1 MTSLPSAMQ
10 SLTETGSSWTDVEG
24 ELSLDTEER
33 KAANQSEL
41 GRYWDEKFE
50 SEGLRFMLRDRK
62 ALPLRYA
69 GTKKSA
75 YKTKNVIPDWI
86 ATTKQWR
93 ATKVKNDDNDVAHI
107 FLIPVAER
115 SVEQNSQL
123 VHFLMDTWK
132 TAENMGLK
140 KCTQM
145 LNVFKYVSYNPGQHI
160 ITEGDEGLTFY
171 IIISGTTN
179 VHKDGIG
186 VVAKL
191 GQGKSFGELAIIKG
205 DVRTA
210 SIIADSRVEVL
221 SLHKSD
227 YDHFLKDIQNAEK
240 RENFYLLRDSQLF
253 EGWPRAKIDKLSS
266 TCQRKTIEAGDIIF
280 KQDAET
286 DCVYVIM
293 DGSVDIVKE
302 VIIESRNAWP
312 MAMAYWE
319 ESVKRVVK
327 PVLMASLVKGDHFG
341 EISIMQARPRG
352 ASAVATS
359 KTILLC
365 IEKLEFLHMMNSVG
379 ALSAQMDQGK
389 VNMLNRYP
397 KDEQILGLVGNIRGG
412 PTSYA
417 RSGRVTIYPNKSKDQ
432 AMREERAEKLRK
444 IANRKGSMLQQASIS
459 TNGSPESQKTAKK
472 QARDTQKLR
481 EMRQLHE
488 SSSQELRRQEEA
500 AISAVLRSQA
510 LGTALLDHAKHVGN
524 TAELQA
530 KREVEEAQR
539 VLIEATK
546 HSKINDDPISHLRGK
561 AKIGKGWG
569 FDTAKARREEMMRE
583 LPPVTNTE
591 LEKGWR

>member
-1 MTSLPSAMQ
+1 MSLH
-10 SLTETGSSWTDVEG
+10 TGGGSWTDVEG

-33 KAANQSEL
+33 KAMNQSEL
-41 GRYWDEKFE
+41 GRYWDEQYA

-86 ATTKQWR
+86 ASTKHWK

-115 SVEQNSQL
+115 SLEQNSQL

-132 TAENMGLK
+132 TAEDMGLK

-145 LNVFKYVSYNPGQHI
+145 LNVFKYVSYDPGQHI

-191 GQGKSFGELAIIKG
+191 GAGKSFGELAIIKG

-210 SIIADSRVEVL
+210 SILAETRVEVL

-266 TCQRKTIEAGDIIF
+266 TCQRKTVTEGHVIF

-312 MAMAYWE
+312 MAMDNWE
-319 ESVKRVVK
+319 ENIKRVVK
-327 PVLMASLVKGDHFG
+327 PVLMATLSKGDHFG
-341 EISIMQARPRG
+341 EISIMQARARG
-352 ASAVATS
+352 ASAVATT
-359 KTILLC
+359 KTILLS

-379 ALSAQMDQGK
+379 SLSAQMDQGK

-412 PTSYA
+412 PTSFA
-417 RSGRVTIYPNKSKDQ
+417 RSGPVTIYPNKSKDQ
-432 AMREERAEKLRK
+432 LLREERAEKLRR
-444 IANRKGSMLQQASIS
+444 IANRRMYQLNEASVS
-459 TNGSPESQKTAKK
+459 TVGSPESKGGSPKISSKEQRRIK
-472 QARDTQKLR
+472 
-481 EMRQLHE
+481 EMRLAHE
-488 SSSQELRRQEEA
+488 TSSQELRKQEEA
-500 AISAVLRSQA
+500 AVSAVLRSAA
-510 LGTALLDHAKHVGN
+510 LGSALLEHSKHVGN
-524 TAELQA
+524 SAELQA
-530 KREVEEAQR
+530 KREMDEAQR
-539 VLIEATK
+539 VLIESTR
-546 HSKINDDPISHLRGK
+546 HRVINEDPVSHLRGK
-561 AKIGKGWG
+561 FKSGKGWG
-569 FDTAKARREEMMRE
+569 FDTTRARRTELLE
-583 LPPVTNTE
+583 LPPVTHSE
-591 LEKGWR
+591 MEKGWR

>member
-1 MTSLPSAMQ
+1 MSL
-10 SLTETGSSWTDVEG
+10 GDGSWTDVEG
-24 ELSLDTEER
+24 ELSLDTEDR
-33 KAANQSEL
+33 NALSKSEL
-41 GRYWDEKFE
+41 GRYWDEKYE

-69 GTKKSA
+69 GAKKSA

-86 ATTKQWR
+86 ANTKQWR
-93 ATKVKNDDNDVAHI
+93 ATKVKNDNNDVAHI

-123 VHFLMDTWK
+123 VHFVMDTWK
-132 TAENMGLK
+132 TAADMGLK
-140 KCTQM
+140 KSTQM
-145 LNVFKYVSYNPGQHI
+145 LHVFKYVSYDPGQHI
-160 ITEGDEGLTFY
+160 ITEGDEGLTFF
-171 IIISGTTN
+171 IIISGSTN

-191 GQGKSFGELAIIKG
+191 GAGKSFGELAIIKG

-210 SIIADSRVEVL
+210 SIIADTRVECL

-240 RENFYLLRDSQLF
+240 RENFYLLRDSKLF

-266 TCQRKTIEAGDIIF
+266 TCQRKTIEEGHVIF

-312 MAMAYWE
+312 MAMDSWE
-319 ESVKRVVK
+319 ENIKRVVK
-327 PVLMASLVKGDHFG
+327 PVLMASLSKGDHFG
-341 EISIMQARPRG
+341 EISIMQARTRG

-359 KTILLC
+359 RTILLS

-412 PTSYA
+412 PTSFA
-417 RSGRVTIYPNKSKDQ
+417 RSGPVTIYPNKSKDQ
-432 AMREERAEKLRK
+432 LLREERAEKLKK
-444 IANRKGSMLQQASIS
+444 ISTRRAQQLNQASIS
-459 TNGSPESQKTAKK
+459 TAGSPESKGHQISAKEAKK
-472 QARDTQKLR
+472 LK
-481 EMRQLHE
+481 EMRLAHE
-488 SSSQELRRQEEA
+488 TSSQELRKQEEA

-510 LGTALLDHAKHVGN
+510 LGVALLEHSKHVGN
-524 TAELQA
+524 TAEMQA
-530 KREVEEAQR
+530 KREMEEAQR
-539 VLIEATK
+539 VLVEATK
-546 HSKINDDPISHLRGK
+546 HSRINEDPIFHLRGK
-561 AKIGKGWG
+561 FKVGKGWG
-569 FDTAKARREEMMRE
+569 FDSARARRTELLE
-583 LPPVTNTE
+583 LPPVTNSD

>member
-1 MTSLPSAMQ
+1 MSL
-10 SLTETGSSWTDVEG
+10 GDGSWTDVEG
-24 ELSLDTEER
+24 ELSLDTEDR
-33 KAANQSEL
+33 NALNKSEL
-41 GRYWDEKFE
+41 GRYWDEKYE

-69 GTKKSA
+69 GAKKSS

-86 ATTKQWR
+86 ASTKQWR
-93 ATKVKNDDNDVAHI
+93 ATKVKNDNNDVAHI

-123 VHFLMDTWK
+123 VHFVMDTWK
-132 TAENMGLK
+132 TAADMGLK
-140 KCTQM
+140 KSTQM
-145 LNVFKYVSYNPGQHI
+145 LHVFKYVSYDPGQHI
-160 ITEGDEGLTFY
+160 ITEGDEGLTFF

-191 GQGKSFGELAIIKG
+191 GAGKSFGELAIIKG

-210 SIIADSRVEVL
+210 SIIADTRVECL

-240 RENFYLLRDSQLF
+240 RENFYLLRDSKLF

-266 TCQRKTIEAGDIIF
+266 TCQRKTIEEGHVIF

-312 MAMAYWE
+312 MAMDSWE
-319 ESVKRVVK
+319 ENIKRVVK
-327 PVLMASLVKGDHFG
+327 PVLMASLSKGDHFG
-341 EISIMQARPRG
+341 EISIMQARTRG

-359 KTILLC
+359 RTILLS

-412 PTSYA
+412 PTSFA
-417 RSGRVTIYPNKSKDQ
+417 RSGPVTIYPNKSKDQ
-432 AMREERAEKLRK
+432 LLREERAEKLKK
-444 IANRKGSMLQQASIS
+444 ISTRRAQQLNQASVS
-459 TNGSPESQKTAKK
+459 TAGSPESQGHKISAKEVK
-472 QARDTQKLR
+472 KLK
-481 EMRQLHE
+481 EMRLAHE
-488 SSSQELRRQEEA
+488 TSSQELRKQEEA

-510 LGTALLDHAKHVGN
+510 LGAALLEHSKHVGN
-524 TAELQA
+524 TAEMQA
-530 KREVEEAQR
+530 KREMEEAQR
-539 VLIEATK
+539 VLVEATK
-546 HSKINDDPISHLRGK
+546 HSRINEDPIFHLRGK
-561 AKIGKGWG
+561 FKVGKGWG
-569 FDTAKARREEMMRE
+569 FDSARARRTELLE
-583 LPPVTNTE
+583 LPPVTNSD